1 MLREPVS
8 ESWRKIHL
16 HWSGQ
21 RFCKQTRRTQTPRG
35 RNHLYDSLSPH
46 KSRYTSN
53 RRYAIRNHKRKKNGE
68 KTKKRS
74 ARQSRRTKMEK
85 EKEENREKIKTQGKT
100 FMRHRHFVSR
110 HRPRGHAH
118 MRAHETRRGNAHVRS
133 SIKVPRGRGCVCGH
147 TSSELFQRGKLR
159 GVTGDVTGDCAR
171 MGPLPRPG
179 ERGTGATGS
188 GGGRIDGG
196 TGEGEGDDARTAGH
210 LLFTELPV
218 HGLSCAPWNGHFFGY
233 FRPHFGFESI
243 KGRVSEF

>member
-1 MLREPVS
+1 MQFVTTKEKKK
-8 ESWRKIHL
+8 WRKK
-16 HWSGQ
+16 Q
-21 RFCKQTRRTQTPRG
+21 RNGPHGKVDG
-35 RNHLYDSLSPH
+35 R
-46 KSRYTSN
+46 
-53 RRYAIRNHKRKKNGE
+53 KRK
-68 KTKKRS
+68 R
-74 ARQSRRTKMEK
+74 K
-85 EKEENREKIKTQGKT
+85 EKEIKRKIKTQGKT

-110 HRPRGHAH
+110 HRPRGHTQ
-118 MRAHETRRGNAHVRS
+118 MRSHETWRGDAHVGS

-159 GVTGDVTGDCAR
+159 GVAWDVTGDCAR

-218 HGLSCAPWNGHFFGY
+218 HGLGCAPWNGHFFGY
-233 FRPHFGFESI
+233 FGPHFGFESI
-243 KGRVSEF
+243 RGRVSEF